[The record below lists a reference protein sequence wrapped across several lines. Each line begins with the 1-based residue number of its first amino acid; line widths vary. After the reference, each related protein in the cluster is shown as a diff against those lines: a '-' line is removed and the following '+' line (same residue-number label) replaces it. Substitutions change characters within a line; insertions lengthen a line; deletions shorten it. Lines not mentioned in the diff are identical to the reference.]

1 MVSLSKSVRH
11 SDFNQPILI
20 LSKIGW
26 FPVDI
31 SMNQPNGVKTGE
43 MINRFLNEFPALRAL
58 VLIIKAFLNQRSMNE
73 VYSGGLGSYAIVC
86 LAVSF
91 LQVSGLKSMYNPF
104 YY

>member
-1 MVSLSKSVRH
+1 
-11 SDFNQPILI
+11 
-20 LSKIGW
+20 
-26 FPVDI
+26 
-31 SMNQPNGVKTGE
+31 MNQPNGVKTGE

-91 LQVSGLKSMYNPF
+91 LQVSGLKLMYNSF